1 MARKRDNYYFDSF
14 YKLVDYPILGAK
26 ALVKIIDDINGLDT
40 HHQLLEVHDIEH
52 QGDLAKYE
60 VIKKLVDEFITPI
73 EREDIAMLLSEIDD
87 IVDAIEDVVR
97 LLSMYNVKKI
107 RKEAKEFMPIITESC
122 DVLQKMIGEF
132 KNFHRSKTI
141 KEYFLKINELE
152 EKADIVHYEAIRTLF
167 KESNDPIEIFT
178 WTNIFDALENC
189 CDQFKEVS
197 ELVEMIILK
206 NT

>member
-1 MARKRDNYYFDSF
+1 MAKKRNDYYFDSF
-14 YKLVDYPILGAK
+14 YKLVDYPTLGAK
-26 ALVKIIDDINGLDT
+26 TLAKIIDDINALDT
-40 HHQLLEVHDIEH
+40 HLQLLEVHDIEH
-52 QGDLAKYE
+52 QGDLAKYD
-60 VIKKLVDEFITPI
+60 VTKKLADEFITPI
-73 EREDIAMLLSEIDD
+73 EREDIAMLLSQIDD
-87 IVDAIEDVVR
+87 IMDTIEDIVR

-107 RKEAKEFMPIITESC
+107 RDEAKEFTPIIMESC
-122 DVLQKMIGEF
+122 DVIQKMLEEF

-141 KEYFLKINELE
+141 KDYFLKINELE
-152 EKADIVHYEAIRTLF
+152 EKADIVHYEAIRRLF

-178 WTNIFDALENC
+178 WTNIFDAFENC